1 MRNRRQFLLD
11 VARGAAALGAGS
23 ILPVRALGAGPAQP
37 VIDGL
42 TEGTNGSA
50 VLEALAGKRPLIK
63 RSFRPPNYETP
74 VEYFAEQFTPNDAFF
89 VRWHLS
95 NIQEVAAA
103 SWRLELGGDAVEK
116 PVAVTLADLQQG
128 FEQVELAALCLC
140 SGNRRGLSSPHVAGV
155 QWAHGAMGNARWKGV
170 RLKDV
175 LARAGVKK
183 EALEVVLHGA
193 DAPASLATPGF
204 VKSIP
209 AWKALDENTLLA
221 WEMNGAALPHWN
233 GAPVRLVVPGWT
245 ATYWTKQITSVQVVS
260 QPFAGFWMNPAYR
273 IPKGKFPLV
282 DRFVSQESETSTP
295 ITEMVVNSLI
305 TSPRPGQK
313 VRRGAPVE
321 VKGIAW
327 DGGYGIQTVEV
338 STDGGRSWRPAELA
352 QDHGRFSWR
361 QWKHS
366 FRPDRAGAVTVL
378 AKATN
383 KLGASQA
390 FDLVFNPA
398 GYHNN
403 VVQRAVIQV
412 G

>member
-1 MRNRRQFLLD
+1 MSDRRKFLLD
-11 VARGAAALGAGS
+11 VARGALAVGASTLLPARTWAAAGAAVG
-23 ILPVRALGAGPAQP
+23 V
-37 VIDGL
+37 DGL
-42 TEGTNGSA
+42 AGGANESA
-50 VLEALAGKRPLIK
+50 LLDALPGKVPLIK

-74 VEYFAEQFTPNDAFF
+74 ARYFAEAFTPNDAFF
-89 VRWHLS
+89 VRWHLA
-95 NIQEVAAA
+95 NIPEVAADG
-103 SWRLELGGDAVEK
+103 WKLELGGDAAER
-116 PVAVTLADLQQG
+116 PVSLTLAELQRD
-128 FEQVELAALCLC
+128 FEQVEVAALCLC

-183 EALEVVLHGA
+183 EAVEVAMNGA
-193 DAPASLATPGF
+193 DAPTIDATPDF

-221 WEMNGAALPHWN
+221 WEMNGAPLPHWN
-233 GAPVRLVVPGWT
+233 GAPVRVVVPGWT
-245 ATYWTKQITSVQVVS
+245 ATYWIKQVTTIQVLS
-260 QPFAGFWMNPAYR
+260 QPLKGFWMAPAYR

-282 DRFVSQESETSTP
+282 DRFTTQETDANTP

-305 TSPRPGQK
+305 TSHQDGQK
-313 VRRGAPVE
+313 VRLGQRAE

-327 DGGYGIQTVEV
+327 DGGYGIQAVEV
-338 STDGGRSWRPAELA
+338 STDGGRTWRPAELGK
-352 QDHGRFSWR
+352 DLGRFSWR
-361 QWKHS
+361 QWSHA
-366 FRPDRAGAVTVL
+366 FTPDRRGPATIL

-383 KLGASQA
+383 RLGASQA
-390 FDLVFNPA
+390 WDLVFNPA

-403 VVQRAVIQV
+403 VVQKATVQV